1 MSRVTQVMNELK
13 VQELDAILIT
23 NPYNLRYLSNFTGTA
38 GLALITQE
46 KAYFITDFRYKEQAV
61 EQATDF
67 EIVIHT
73 ESIYQKVGDI
83 IQRDGL
89 KDVGF
94 EEEVVTISVYSE
106 LEEVAGNT
114 HWAPSSGLIEELR
127 EVKDESEL
135 VLIRKAV
142 EIAEAGF
149 AHILDYIK
157 PGQTEI
163 EVANELDF
171 YMRSQGASGVSFDTI
186 VASGVRSAMP
196 HGVASDKVIE
206 KGDMITIDFGCYY
219 EGYASDMTRT
229 FAIGDPGDE
238 LKKIYEI
245 VKEANER
252 VTKAARPGMTGK
264 ELDAVA
270 RDYITAQGYGK
281 EFGHTTGHGLGLEV
295 HEGPSVS
302 HRNTEKLVPGNVVT
316 NEPGIYRSGLGGV
329 RIEDDLVITAEGV
342 ENLMTTPKEFIQL

>member
-1 MSRVTQVMNELK
+1 MSRVTQVVNELK
-13 VQELDAILIT
+13 AQNLDAILIT

-46 KAYFITDFRYKEQAV
+46 KAYFITDFRYKEQAA
-61 EQATDF
+61 EQAKDF
-67 EIVIHT
+67 EIVVHT
-73 ESIYQKVGDI
+73 ESIYEKVGDLI
-83 IQRDGL
+83 HRDGL
-89 KDVGF
+89 KEVGF
-94 EEEVVTISVYSE
+94 EEETITISVYSE
-106 LEEVAGNT
+106 LEEVASNT
-114 HWAPSSGLIEELR
+114 DWIPSSGLVEELR

-149 AHILDYIK
+149 DHILGYIK

-171 YMRSQGASGVSFDTI
+171 YMRSKGASGVSFDTI

-206 KGDMITIDFGCYY
+206 NGDMVTIDFGCYY
-219 EGYASDMTRT
+219 KGYASDMTRT

-238 LKKIYEI
+238 LKKIYEV
-245 VKEANER
+245 VKEANEK
-252 VTKAARPGMTGK
+252 VNEAARPGITGK

-270 RDYITAQGYGK
+270 RDHITAQGYGD

-295 HEGPSVS
+295 HEGPSIS

-316 NEPGIYRSGLGGV
+316 NEPGIYISGLGGV
-329 RIEDDLVITAEGV
+329 RIEDDLVITEDGV